1 MDDIE
6 RRVRQWRDANASPT
20 GDGPGS
26 MAIADDQVHRWWDVQ
41 TLLEVI
47 DALRVTPDR
56 VALVWELFDSWE
68 EDEQI
73 VEHEYAVGQAE
84 HASAEAE
91 RASMRERIVAAF
103 GPRPA
108 AFDQQ
113 EANDDG

>member
-1 MDDIE
+1 MDDVE

-20 GDGPGS
+20 GRGPGS

-56 VALVWELFDSWE
+56 AALVWELFDSWE

-73 VEHEYAVGQAE
+73 VEREYAVGQAE

-91 RASMRERIVAAF
+91 RVSMRERIEAAF
-103 GPRPA
+103 GPRTA
-108 AFDQQ
+108 DITAT
-113 EANDDG
+113 EGAEHG